1 MNRIAPFLEPINNSV
16 TAAPVT
22 PSPVTPLHTDGQLL
36 DAYSQ
41 AVINVVNKASP
52 SVVYIEVRQAEPPE
66 GSRGRRGP
74 GGGSGSGFIFTHD
87 GFILTNSHVVHGAQM
102 IRVTLSDGR
111 NLSARLIG
119 DDPDTDLAVIR
130 LDDHLD
136 GPLSVAPF
144 ADSTAIQVGQLVVAI
159 GNPYGFQATVTAGV
173 VSALARSLRATTG
186 RLIDNMIQ
194 TDAALNPGNSG
205 GPLMN
210 SRGEVVGVNTAIIAQ
225 AQGICFAI
233 PSNTAQFVVAR
244 LIRDGRVRRSY
255 IGLGGQNVN
264 LHRRIVRFHRL
275 EQNSGVLVQAV
286 EKDGPAE
293 KAGVRDGDIL
303 ISFDGKPIQIIDDL
317 QRLLTQERSNVSYP
331 LEVLRQQEKLSLPIV
346 PQERVA

>member
-1 MNRIAPFLEPINNSV
+1 MNRV
-16 TAAPVT
+16 TEYLQPVSTETVTPVT
-22 PSPVTPLHTDGQLL
+22 PSAVTPMHSDARLL

-41 AVINVVNKASP
+41 AVIGVVNKVSP
-52 SVVYIEVRQAEPPE
+52 AVVYIEVEAAAQE
-66 GSRGRRGP
+66 GPQGRRGP
-74 GGGSGSGFIFTHD
+74 RGDSGSGFIFTHD
-87 GFILTNSHVVHGAQM
+87 GFILTNSHVVHDAKA

-111 NLSARLIG
+111 TVSAILIG

-136 GPLSVAPF
+136 GTPLSVATF
-144 ADSTAIQVGQLVVAI
+144 ADSSAMQVGQLVVAI
-159 GNPYGFQATVTAGV
+159 GNPYGFQTTVTAGV

-210 SRGEVVGVNTAIIAQ
+210 SHGEVVGVNTAIIAG

-233 PSNTAQFVVAR
+233 PSNTAQFVASR

-264 LHRRIVRFHRL
+264 LHRRIVRFHHL
-275 EQNSGVLVQAV
+275 EQDSGVLVQAI

-293 KAGVRDGDIL
+293 KSGVREGDIL
-303 ISFDGKPIQIIDDL
+303 ITFDGKPIEIIDDL
-317 QRLLTQERSNVSYP
+317 QRLLTQERSGQSYP
-331 LEVLRQQEKLSLPIV
+331 VEVLRQQEKLLLTV
-346 PQERVA
+346 TPQERPT